1 MKITT
6 DGIIGSA
13 ARINNQ
19 RNSAKAVHEDG
30 AKSAYTLE
38 IGSRVNTRLDA
49 IDGDLRSLQDTLT
62 RGQAARAALTDLLSD
77 VQSGGTNAK
86 KIIDAASYNGKP
98 VLEGIFADVPS
109 ESDVRSQL
117 KITEDSIRMATAQ
130 LTRLSI
136 ETENIFASHLGGEE
150 KIDKII
156 RSTETIFV
164 MGDVTAHNRL
174 STLNA
179 DVVMRLI
186 R

>member
-19 RNSAKAVHEDG
+19 RNSAKAVQEEG
-30 AKSAYTLE
+30 GKSAYTLE

-49 IDGDLRSLQDTLT
+49 IDGDLRTLQDSLT
-62 RGQAARAALTDLLSD
+62 RGQTVRAVLNDLLTE
-77 VQSGGTNAK
+77 VQADGGKTQS
-86 KIIDAASYNGKP
+86 IIDSANYNGKP
-98 VLEGIFADVPS
+98 VLQGMFNGVPT

-117 KITEDSIRMATAQ
+117 KITEDTIRMATAQ

-156 RSTETIFV
+156 RSTETIFLA
-164 MGDVTAHNRL
+164 GDVTAHNRL
-174 STLNA
+174 SSLNA